1 MRMRSVL
8 LAYVCL
14 QLWWL
19 WSTYIPLP
27 SSSSYQACTP
37 TTYYYPKYYYHL
49 FKNSDTFYPTE
60 KDEPKTSSVASV
72 FPWLPLSSSDRQ
84 ILSAT
89 NSRLQSHSIILVAR
103 SSEFLCDV
111 LFKDFPPEIF
121 LQRPAIVQVKCFQL
135 INGNDA
141 EMSHPKLCWYVICPI
156 FTVFQFPHDSYL

>member
-1 MRMRSVL
+1 MFVCSCDDCGQPTYHCPLHPPTRPVL
-8 LAYVCL
+8 LL
-14 QLWWL
+14 
-19 WSTYIPLP
+19 
-27 SSSSYQACTP
+27 P
-37 TTYYYPKYYYHL
+37 TTILSTTTICLKPL
-49 FKNSDTFYPTE
+49 SCICPTE

-89 NSRLQSHSIILVAR
+89 NSRLQSHGIILVAR